1 MAALSSCHMLWFLWI
16 AAKRGFRV
24 DAYDDEAEGFL
35 EKDGHVSMT
44 RVVLRPRITFAEGHE
59 PPDADITAMHDEA
72 HHLCNIANSV
82 KTSVSVEPR

>member
-1 MAALSSCHMLWFLWI
+1 MLWFLWI

-24 DAYDDEAEGFL
+24 DAYDDDAEGFL
-35 EKDGHVSMT
+35 EKDAAGNVSMT
-44 RVVLRPRITFAEGHE
+44 RVVLRPRVALGDGHE
-59 PPDADITAMHDEA
+59 PSHADITAMHDEA